1 MNNQAVYQRSTISY
15 LLLSALMA
23 AVCAVCSWISVP
35 LPFTPVPINL
45 GTLAV
50 FLAGG
55 ILGRRYGSISVIVF
69 VLLGA
74 AGLPVFHGFTGGIG
88 IITGPTGGYI
98 TGYIVAAFLT
108 GIVTDTYFK
117 SHAGDAGCVTEE
129 NADKSRAAAYIAL
142 ALSMVLGLAA
152 CYALGTAWFMYISK
166 TDFKA
171 ALIMC
176 IVPFLPGDAVK
187 ITAAAVLV
195 RKLRPFVRR

>member
-15 LLLSALMA
+15 LLLAALMA
-23 AVCAVCSWISVP
+23 AVCAVCSWISIP
-35 LPFTPVPINL
+35 LPFTPVPLNL

-55 ILGRRYGSISVIVF
+55 LLGWRYGSISVLVF

-74 AGLPVFHGFTGGIG
+74 AGLPVFHGFTGGVG

-98 TGYIVAAFLT
+98 AGYIVAAFLT
-108 GIVTDTYFK
+108 GLMTDTYFK
-117 SHAGDAGCVTEE
+117 GHSFDSS
-129 NADKSRAAAYIAL
+129 KAAVYTVLAL
-142 ALSMVLGLAA
+142 AMTLGLAA
-152 CYALGTAWFMYISK
+152 CYALGTAWFMHISS

-176 IVPFLPGDAVK
+176 VVPFLPGDAVK
-187 ITAAAVLV
+187 IAAAAILV
-195 RKLRPFVRR
+195 RKLRPFVRK